1 MKSTTVADQQ
11 RDFFALLA
19 NERVRKFDP
28 RDLVLDLR
36 TAVLVDPLGLNL
48 IIALLRRAR
57 ERNLPLAI
65 ELARRGVYLTML
77 AVGLDRQAELRF
89 HEAKAAARS
98 ETVPWVV
105 TGPAAATGGARPWA

>member
-1 MKSTTVADQQ
+1 VLGLVLAGDVKSTTVADQQ
-11 RDFFALLA
+11 RDLFALLA

-36 TAVLVDPLGLNL
+36 TAALVDSLGLNL
-48 IIALLRRAR
+48 IIALLRWAR

-65 ELARRGVYLTML
+65 ELARRGVYLPML

-89 HEAKAAARS
+89 QEPKAAARS
-98 ETVPWVV
+98 ETVP
-105 TGPAAATGGARPWA
+105 